1 MPGRSK
7 RDAGASAPASDD
19 VLLYSTTEGRQRF
32 PDILQFSYGDKAVI
46 GFDRYGRALGAVVP
60 IEAVRILAG
69 YGETVDDDVKRR
81 MERTARLLLA
91 KLPREAALCGLKD
104 NDQDTELVGIEEVS
118 AKRQAKSDAAPR
130 LKESK
135 SS

>member
-7 RDAGASAPASDD
+7 RDAVAPASED

-32 PDILQFSYGDKAVI
+32 PDILQVSYGDKAVI

-104 NDQDTELVGIEEVS
+104 NDEETELVGIEDVS